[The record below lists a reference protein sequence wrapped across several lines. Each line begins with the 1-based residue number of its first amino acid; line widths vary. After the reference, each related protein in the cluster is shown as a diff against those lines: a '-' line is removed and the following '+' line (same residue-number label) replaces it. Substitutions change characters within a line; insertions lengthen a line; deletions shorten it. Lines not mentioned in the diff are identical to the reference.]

1 MYVSIGLRSGTEVGF
16 IRVRRTR
23 INCTYLKFL
32 GTVDALIHSNG
43 SRLEKIIY
51 IGREVVLESLISPF
65 SWQFQNLND
74 TDFDIHQR
82 LKSCVVVP
90 Y

>member
-1 MYVSIGLRSGTEVGF
+1 MYVNLGLRSGTEVVF

-51 IGREVVLESLISPF
+51 IGCEVSLESLISPF
-65 SWQFQNLND
+65 SRKGQNLIV
-74 TDFDIHQR
+74 TEFDIHQR
-82 LKSCVVVP
+82 LKS
-90 Y
+90 